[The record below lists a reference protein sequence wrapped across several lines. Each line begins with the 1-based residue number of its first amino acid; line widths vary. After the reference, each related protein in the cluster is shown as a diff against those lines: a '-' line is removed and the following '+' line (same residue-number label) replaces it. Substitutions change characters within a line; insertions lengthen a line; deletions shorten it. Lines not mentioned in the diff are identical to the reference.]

1 MNAQHVFYTENQ
13 ILTKCGMINS
23 VKDVSFLCF
32 IWRKVHMANHLFSM
46 NLLSRLVTRHPQLLT
61 LSVEKNLNPT
71 VMYLMELSFTR

>member
-1 MNAQHVFYTENQ
+1 
-13 ILTKCGMINS
+13 MINS
-23 VKDVSFLCF
+23 LRLIK
-32 IWRKVHMANHLFSM
+32 RKVYIANHLFSM